1 MKHQSESSRSHIWQS
16 VAQPAFLLAT
26 IALLTAAAFHSA
38 MAAPKVDERL
48 IVPVIMSNEWGGS
61 WHRVGNEVNEID
73 KFYSVARC
81 DVYGEDDQVD
91 SYMLAGSDL
100 GIYSMTNPST
110 NWIPEQE
117 GISASPTVVTF
128 VPGRCTQAYATL
140 LGRGVWRGDY
150 SDSAPKGWTWVRVDK
165 DAQLAAARSV
175 AIVHVSGETFNIYVA
190 GDFGVMWLAQLPTTP
205 QTWQATNLTSQT
217 TSLTTD
223 GSMLASVWNNGI
235 HTRVGNGVWSLLGAG
250 SPADKLIYEAV
261 FDGAVGV
268 AGTQSGAFRWA
279 GSDWQ
284 RVASIDQ
291 TTFSVAL
298 SDLGLFVG
306 QRAAGVYVSSD
317 GGVKWSPLNRGLL
330 GIGGSTF
337 QVRDLRVHPD
347 NERTPSC
354 LYAAT
359 TTGIWQWGDCP

>member
-117 GISASPTVVTF
+117 GISASPTV
-128 VPGRCTQAYATL
+128 CL
-140 LGRGVWRGDY
+140 LYTSPSPRDRTR
-150 SDSAPKGWTWVRVDK
+150 SRMPSSA
-165 DAQLAAARSV
+165 
-175 AIVHVSGETFNIYVA
+175 
-190 GDFGVMWLAQLPTTP
+190 
-205 QTWQATNLTSQT
+205 
-217 TSLTTD
+217 
-223 GSMLASVWNNGI
+223 
-235 HTRVGNGVWSLLGAG
+235 
-250 SPADKLIYEAV
+250 
-261 FDGAVGV
+261 
-268 AGTQSGAFRWA
+268 
-279 GSDWQ
+279 
-284 RVASIDQ
+284 
-291 TTFSVAL
+291 
-298 SDLGLFVG
+298 
-306 QRAAGVYVSSD
+306 
-317 GGVKWSPLNRGLL
+317 
-330 GIGGSTF
+330 
-337 QVRDLRVHPD
+337 
-347 NERTPSC
+347 
-354 LYAAT
+354 
-359 TTGIWQWGDCP
+359 